1 MEASGTACPA
11 CRDTATKPVEVVWE
25 ARHFDTPGR
34 DLLQRV
40 APPTPR
46 NAASNDLRFYALGF
60 TGVVG
65 LILATIYACSLVAAR
80 AAAVFYIATLGG
92 VVALTLLLWLFVA
105 SPQPTGDQ
113 IAALDEWKRAHAEW
127 QQKRVCLRC
136 AATFLPRVDEA

>member
-1 MEASGTACPA
+1 MDESGGACPA
-11 CRDTATKPVEVVWE
+11 CGHTTTKPVEVVWE

-46 NAASNDLRFYALGF
+46 AAASNAVRFYALGF
-60 TGVVG
+60 TGVVS
-65 LILATIYACSLVAAR
+65 LILATVYACSLVAAR
-80 AAAVFYIATLGG
+80 AAAVFYIGTVGG
-92 VVALTLLLWLFVA
+92 LVALTLLLWLFVA

-127 QQKRVCLRC
+127 QQQRICLRC
-136 AATFLPRVDEA
+136 LETFVPTDD

>member
-11 CRDTATKPVEVVWE
+11 CGDTATKPVEVVWE

-46 NAASNDLRFYALGF
+46 NAASNELRFYALGY

>member
-1 MEASGTACPA
+1 MEASGGACPA
-11 CRDTATKPVEVVWE
+11 CGDATTKPVEVVWE

-46 NAASNDLRFYALGF
+46 SAASNALRFYVLGF

-80 AAAVFYIATLGG
+80 AAAVFYIGTLGG
-92 VVALTLLLWLFVA
+92 VVTLALLLWLFTA
-105 SPQPTGDQ
+105 TPQPTGDQ
-113 IAALDEWKRAHAEW
+113 VAALDEWKRAHAEW
-127 QQKRVCLRC
+127 QRQRICLRC
-136 AATFLPRVDEA
+136 LETFVPTND

>member
-1 MEASGTACPA
+1 MEASGGACPA
-11 CRDTATKPVEVVWE
+11 CGDTATKPVEVVWE

-46 NAASNDLRFYALGF
+46 DAASSALRFYALGF
-60 TGVVG
+60 TAVIG

-136 AATFLPRVDEA
+136 TATFLPRVDEA

>member
-1 MEASGTACPA
+1 MEASGGACPA
-11 CRDTATKPVEVVWE
+11 CGDTTTKPVEVVWE
-25 ARHFDTPGR
+25 ARHFDAPGR

-46 NAASNDLRFYALGF
+46 AAASNAVRFYALGF

-80 AAAVFYIATLGG
+80 AAAVFYIGTVGG
-92 VVALTLLLWLFVA
+92 LVALTLLLWLFVA

-113 IAALDEWKRAHAEW
+113 IAALDEWKRAHAQW
-127 QQKRVCLRC
+127 QRQRICLRC
-136 AATFLPRVDEA
+136 LETFVPTND

>member
-1 MEASGTACPA
+1 MEASGGACPA
-11 CRDTATKPVEVVWE
+11 CGDATTKPVEVVWE
-25 ARHFDTPGR
+25 ARHFDAPGR

-46 NAASNDLRFYALGF
+46 AAASNALRFYVLGF

-80 AAAVFYIATLGG
+80 AAAVFYIGTLGG
-92 VVALTLLLWLFVA
+92 VVTLALLLWLFTA
-105 SPQPTGDQ
+105 TPQPTGDQ

-127 QQKRVCLRC
+127 QRQRICLQC
-136 AATFLPRVDEA
+136 LETFVPTND

>member
-1 MEASGTACPA
+1 MDTSGTACPA
-11 CRDTATKPVEVVWE
+11 CGDTTTKPVEVVWE
-25 ARHFDTPGR
+25 ARHFDAPGR

-46 NAASNDLRFYALGF
+46 AAASNALRFYALGF

-80 AAAVFYIATLGG
+80 AAAVFYVGTLGG
-92 VVALTLLLWLFVA
+92 VVALTLLLWLFTA

-113 IAALDEWKRAHAEW
+113 IAALDEWKRAHTEW
-127 QQKRVCLRC
+127 QQKRICMHCLE
-136 AATFLPRVDEA
+136 TFVPTDD

>member
-1 MEASGTACPA
+1 METSGSACPA
-11 CRDTATKPVEVVWE
+11 CGDTTTKPVEVVWE

-46 NAASNDLRFYALGF
+46 AAASNALRFYALGF

-80 AAAVFYIATLGG
+80 AAAVFYIGTFGG
-92 VVALTLLLWLFVA
+92 VVALTLLLWLVTA

-113 IAALDEWKRAHAEW
+113 IAALDEWKIAHREW
-127 QQKRVCLRC
+127 QRKRICLQC
-136 AATFLPRVDEA
+136 GETFIPSSVDT

>member
-1 MEASGTACPA
+1 MDESGGACPA
-11 CRDTATKPVEVVWE
+11 CGDTTTKPVEVVWE
-25 ARHFDTPGR
+25 ARHFDAPGR

-46 NAASNDLRFYALGF
+46 AAASNAVRFYALGF

-80 AAAVFYIATLGG
+80 AAAVFYIGTVGG
-92 VVALTLLLWLFVA
+92 LVALTLLLWLFVA

-113 IAALDEWKRAHAEW
+113 IAALDGWKRAHAEW
-127 QQKRVCLRC
+127 QQQRICLGC
-136 AATFLPRVDEA
+136 LETFVPTDD

>member
-1 MEASGTACPA
+1 METSGNACPA
-11 CRDTATKPVEVVWE
+11 CGGTTTKPVEVVWE
-25 ARHFDTPGR
+25 ARHFDAPGR

-46 NAASNDLRFYALGF
+46 AAASNALRFYLLGY
-60 TGVVG
+60 TAVVG

-92 VVALTLLLWLFVA
+92 VVALTLLLWLITA

-113 IAALDEWKRAHAEW
+113 VAALDEWKRAHREW
-127 QQKRVCLRC
+127 QGKRICLRC
-136 AATFLPRVDEA
+136 GEIFVPDVE